1 MTHTNF
7 IYAEGAVIELTV
19 EQMQT
24 VLGVVRLMPI
34 QSVAQTAAQSNTNTS
49 ALPTHEE
56 PKVYE
61 HVTDSFS
68 NFRFVLKNNTVTY
81 THADDKGTYLHEKA
95 VRSALNARIKAAG
108 GTWDGEAKAW
118 VFTKNGKR
126 DIKGAK
132 DFVANNSHE
141 VSADELNAI
150 RDKWTE
156 KSAKRAGKTTK

>member
-1 MTHTNF
+1 MANIIIAGNTH
-7 IYAEGAVIELTV
+7 IELTDN
-19 EQMQT
+19 QMAT
-24 VLGVVRLMPI
+24 VLAVVRSMSI
-34 QSVAQTAAQSNTNTS
+34 QAVQTTTQSSTT
-49 ALPTHEE
+49 APAPEAPVHE

-61 HVTDSFS
+61 HVSDSFS
-68 NFRFVLKNNTVTY
+68 NFRFVLKDNTVTY

-95 VRSALNARIKAAG
+95 VRSALNARIKANG
-108 GTWDGEAKAW
+108 GTWDGDAKAW
-118 VFTKNGKR
+118 TFTKNGKR

-132 DFVANNSHE
+132 DFVANNSHA